1 MDTALQVPADFPK
14 TELEFEER
22 FSTEEACLE
31 FLARLRWP
39 EGFVCPDC
47 GSQDGWQLK
56 CRALFECAACH
67 HQTSVTAGTVF
78 HRTHKPLRLWFR
90 AMFLI
95 TTQKLGLSAKNFMR
109 LMGLTS
115 YQTAWTWLHKLRR
128 AMVRSDRPKLEGR
141 VEVDEAFVGGV
152 REGESGRGSSNPLV
166 MVAVEVLDD
175 AASETKKARLGRVR
189 MEIVEDATEVSTTTF
204 VAQNVESNAR
214 VISDG

>member
-95 TTQKLGLSAKNFMR
+95 TTQKLGLSAKIGVSPTGPPPAPAR
-109 LMGLTS
+109 RPP
-115 YQTAWTWLHKLRR
+115 QTELFDLSCDAP
-128 AMVRSDRPKLEGR
+128 ASDL
-141 VEVDEAFVGGV
+141 A
-152 REGESGRGSSNPLV
+152 
-166 MVAVEVLDD
+166 
-175 AASETKKARLGRVR
+175 
-189 MEIVEDATEVSTTTF
+189 
-204 VAQNVESNAR
+204 
-214 VISDG
+214 